1 MMELKQYRE
10 IITLATPIIALQ
22 LAQVALTSTDL
33 LMLGLISVEAIAA
46 GGLALVL
53 YNQVRTMCVGMVTGL
68 GNLVATAVGK
78 GETRTNSNNLD
89 DEAIEEVQDLIRSGL
104 LLATV
109 TAIVAVVFISI
120 LTNFLAYFGQSELI
134 ATLAKPIMLALAPGL
149 LPMLWL
155 NVLRQYSVGMRRAGS
170 LLLVTLVSV
179 AFNAILNLIF
189 IYGWF
194 GLPRLGLVGI
204 GLATTIVNF
213 GIFFVYLRT
222 VMLDQDLNK
231 LISLNLFKAKRET
244 VVHLAKMGM
253 PISLTY
259 GSEAAITSIATIFMG
274 TFGPIALAASNIVNQ
289 LAYIVYQL
297 NIGLSHGSSIL
308 VSRAIGKGE
317 ANKVR
322 GIALRSFTISFS
334 VMAIIA
340 IFYIAVP
347 KLVLGLFLGGDKADS
362 AVFAVA
368 TSLLWFAIAHQY
380 FKGSQNIFIGLLRG
394 LGNTKAGFNTTII
407 GYWLVGIPAMGV
419 FGYWLDLKSY
429 GIWFGLC
436 TGFAVTSVL
445 LAWCFISLLK
455 FRD

>member
-1 MMELKQYRE
+1 MLKQYRE

-33 LMLGLISVEAIAA
+33 LMLGLISIEAIAA

-53 YNQVRTMCVGMVTGL
+53 YNQIRTMCVGMITGL
-68 GNLVATAVGK
+68 GNLVAVAVGK
-78 GETRTNSNNLD
+78 GETRTNSINLD
-89 DEAIEEVQDLIRSGL
+89 DKAIEEVQNLIRAGL
-104 LLATV
+104 LLATI
-109 TAIVAVVFISI
+109 TAIIAIVFISI
-120 LTNFLAYFGQSELI
+120 LTNFLVYFGQSEI
-134 ATLAKPIMLALAPGL
+134 ITALAKPMMLALAPGL

-155 NVLRQYSVGMRRAGS
+155 NVLRQFAVGMRRAGS
-170 LLLVTLVSV
+170 LLIVTLVSV
-179 AFNAILNLIF
+179 ALNALLDLAF

-213 GIFFVYLRT
+213 FIFFVYLRT
-222 VMLDQDLNK
+222 VMLDQILNK
-231 LISLNLFKAKRET
+231 LISLNLFRAKRET
-244 VVHLAKMGM
+244 VLHLAKMGT

-317 ANKVR
+317 ENKIS
-322 GIALRSFTISFS
+322 GIALRSFTISFTI
-334 VMAIIA
+334 MAIIA
-340 IFYIAVP
+340 AFYIATP
-347 KLVLGLFLGGDKADS
+347 NLILLPFLGGDKSDT
-362 AVFAVA
+362 AVLAVA
-368 TSLLWFAIAHQY
+368 TNLLWFAIAHQY
-380 FKGSQNIFIGLLRG
+380 FKGSQNILIGLLRG
-394 LGNTKAGFNTTII
+394 LGNTKAGFNTTIVGYWVVGI
-407 GYWLVGIPAMGV
+407 PTMGACGYWLAWG
-419 FGYWLDLKSY
+419 SY

-436 TGFAVTSVL
+436 TGFAVTSML
-445 LAWCFISLLK
+445 LAWCFMGLLK
-455 FRD
+455 SRSR